1 MNAETITQ
9 PTTTATS
16 RTTAEEL
23 RADRERRLDE
33 AADVIAETL
42 LAMWRKE
49 QRARRASARGGAS

>member
-1 MNAETITQ
+1 MNADTTTR
-9 PTTTATS
+9 PTTTAASTP
-16 RTTAEEL
+16 TAEER
-23 RADRERRLDE
+23 RAERERRLDE